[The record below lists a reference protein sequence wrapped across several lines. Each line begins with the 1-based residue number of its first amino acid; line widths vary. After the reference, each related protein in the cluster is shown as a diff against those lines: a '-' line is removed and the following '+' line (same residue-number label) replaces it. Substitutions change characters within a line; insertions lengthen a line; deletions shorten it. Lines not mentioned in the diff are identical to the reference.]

1 MVKSQQ
7 QYRKRPVECNACGAA
22 AHVARGSYAFTEC
35 GLKNVTLQGV
45 EIIQCPHCG
54 EEQVVIP
61 HLDELMRT
69 LAFAV
74 ISQPYRLQGEDVRFL
89 RKYLKMTQAEFASY
103 LDIDKTNL
111 SKWENNQ
118 DKIGEQSDRLM
129 RSITIAL
136 GDGLKE
142 RIEEV
147 VRSFPHI
154 HKSKR
159 RRRLECDT
167 ESLAVNY

>member
-1 MVKSQQ
+1 MK
-7 QYRKRPVECNACGAA
+7 PVECNACGAA
-22 AHVARGSYAFTEC
+22 ADVVRGSYAFTEC
-35 GLKNVTLQGV
+35 GLKNVILQGV
-45 EIIQCPHCG
+45 EIIRCKHCG
-54 EEQVVIP
+54 DDQVVIP

-89 RKYLKMTQAEFASY
+89 RKYLKMTQVEFASY
-103 LDIDKTNL
+103 LEIDKTNL
-111 SKWENNQ
+111 SKWENNE
-118 DKIGEQSDRLM
+118 DRIGEQSDRLI

-136 GDGLKE
+136 GDRLKD

-154 HKSKR
+154 HKSR
-159 RRRLECDT
+159 RRPRLEWDA
-167 ESLAVNY
+167 ESLSVSYV